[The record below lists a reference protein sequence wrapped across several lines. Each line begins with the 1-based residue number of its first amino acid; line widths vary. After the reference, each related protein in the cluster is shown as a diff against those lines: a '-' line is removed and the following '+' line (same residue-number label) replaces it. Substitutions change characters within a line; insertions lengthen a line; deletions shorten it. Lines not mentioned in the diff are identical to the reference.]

1 MIVIPPLNIDSTRL
15 LAAACTIP
23 EPDASQG
30 EVEWVASAAYKAK
43 DVRVRS
49 AIHRKFE
56 CRLGHSGSAVLPEND
71 PINWMDVGATNR
83 HAMFDTGRNTQ
94 SIGPAGAKL
103 VASIVPGQ
111 RGNAL
116 YLGRLAAAYAVVTMT
131 VGGAEKY
138 RRVLSLTRRNTRCW
152 SDYYFKGFSQL
163 PSVLLLDLPMYAG
176 ATVTVEL
183 DNGSLPAR
191 CAAMVFNRS
200 VEIGDSQWGA
210 ASDWMIFGGF
220 ERDDFGSARLLDRR
234 QLPTTSQTL
243 EVPKSQ
249 VDAVLALRE
258 QAGRLPCVFS
268 GMNDKTT
275 DGWFEMFLIYGIV
288 TRFKVVAPNAKKA
301 RIEIDIEEY

>member
-1 MIVIPPLNIDSTRL
+1 MIVIPPLKIDGTRL
-15 LAAACTIP
+15 IAASCTIP

-30 EVEWVASAAYKAK
+30 EVEWVASAAYVLGAQ
-43 DVRVRS
+43 RVRS
-49 AIHRKFE
+49 LVHRKFE
-56 CRLGHSGSAVLPEND
+56 CKLAHTGSAVLPEND

-83 HAMFDTGRNTQ
+83 HAMFDMGRNTQ

-103 VASIVPGQ
+103 VVSILPGQ

-116 YLGRLAAAYAVVTMT
+116 YLGRLAAAYATVIMT
-131 VGGAEKY
+131 VGGVQKY
-138 RRVLSLTRRNTRCW
+138 RKVLSLTRRNTRSW
-152 SDYYFKGFSQL
+152 RDYYFGGFNQL
-163 PSVLLLDLPMYAG
+163 SSVMLLDLPMYAG
-176 ATVTVEL
+176 ATITVEL
-183 DNGSLPAR
+183 DNGSQPAR

-200 VEIGDSQWGA
+200 VDIGDSEWGA

-220 ERDDFGSARLLDRR
+220 ERNDFGEARLLDRR

-258 QAGRLPCVFS
+258 QAGKLPCVFS

-288 TRFKVVAPNAKKA
+288 SRFKVVAMNAKKA
-301 RIEIDIEEY
+301 RVDIDIEEF